1 MLTMGKYNST
11 GGGPTDIFV
20 RHGLSEN
27 ISSELAAR
35 TNMALAN
42 NTKSNYN
49 TVKNNIKRCEI
60 AMNCDLKFPWTITQ
74 TLHFIAY
81 LLFTRKVKANTV
93 ACQLSGVRMAHIE
106 LGFDNPSLRTP
117 LINLLL
123 RGTEH
128 WDKIQKKLTGAKS
141 RTPVTIDMMRVIKR
155 KLWESGYDH
164 QTKIIFWAACTL
176 IWNGSLRVHEA
187 LSRSQHNYDPQ
198 TTLLESDIEL
208 FKETI
213 NNVDRS
219 VIKILIKSPKEDRIG
234 KDMCLEIF
242 GNNSFLCPV
251 RALNKYL
258 SERTKMNKF
267 NKDLPFFLKQNSK
280 CMSGRDFN
288 NILSELTAEVT
299 ENSNCIVKSHSLR
312 AGVPSELAKQGADPL
327 HIQGVGRWSSD
338 AWKDYCKLGRKKR
351 MNITD
356 TLCSSIR

>member
-1 MLTMGKYNST
+1 ML
-11 GGGPTDIFV
+11 TDIFV

-27 ISSELAAR
+27 ISSQLAAR

-49 TVKNNIKRCEI
+49 TVKNNIRRCEL
-60 AMNCDLKFPWTITQ
+60 ALDCDLKFPWTITQ

-81 LLFTRKVKANTV
+81 LLFTRNVKSNTV
-93 ACQLSGVRMAHIE
+93 SCQLSGVRMAHIE
-106 LGFDNPSLRTP
+106 LGFDNPNLRTP
-117 LINLLL
+117 LVNLLL

-128 WDKIQKKLTGAKS
+128 WDKIQERLSGAKS

-155 KLWESGYDH
+155 KLLESSYDH
-164 QTKIIFWAACTL
+164 LTKVTFWAACTL

-187 LSRSQHNYDPQ
+187 LSRSQNSYDPQ
-198 TTLLESDIEL
+198 TTLLKSDVEI
-208 FKETI
+208 FRETI
-213 NNVDRS
+213 NHVDRS

-242 GNNSFLCPV
+242 GNNTFLCPV

-258 SERTKMNKF
+258 SERTKLDKF
-267 NKDLPFFLKQNSK
+267 NQDLPLFLKQNSK
-280 CMSGRDFN
+280 CLSGRDFN
-288 NILSELTAEVT
+288 IILSDLTAEVT
-299 ENSNCIVKSHSLR
+299 ENSSSIVKSHSLR
-312 AGVPSELAKQGADPL
+312 AGVPSELAKQGADPH

-356 TLCSSIR
+356 NLCSSII